1 VNPAA
6 SFMLSLGI
14 SVAAQNC
21 NSLNV
26 SSIKNQDLKLSAII
40 NYKTDVVLLSDIRLN
55 CKHSTIM
62 DKLGLWY
69 TVYYNSS
76 KNSRGVAVL
85 ISKQV
90 EHSVAETAVD
100 PQENALLLKVNVRGK
115 IVILGSVYGPNDN
128 NCLPFFTF
136 VNNTL
141 AGWSNIPVILGG
153 DWNATPS
160 SLPVNE
166 NPDVAFMPN
175 IPSLV
180 RTEQIRLLCELADL
194 SDPFRTLHPD
204 LRDFSYHPSGDT
216 RKNRSRIDFFL
227 ISTSLYGYI
236 ESCTIA
242 QGFCRRSFDYKPIF
256 LCLKKRQVKG
266 RAFIHDCT
274 INHPLSV
281 DIVKLAV
288 HKTTIFA
295 SMVDAGPLTMTI
307 LDSELEKLEQIEVLI
322 NRIIV
327 LRGMATT
334 GDLNPDLEGELLAAT
349 TELPTLWNNS
359 ATLYYLRGFD
369 RQVQN
374 DVFFEE
380 LVSCTKEAMLSLQS
394 KIKEAESKNKR
405 NWTIELS
412 ILKTGNYVA
421 NFERICHLETLLNN
435 ASEKFVSD
443 RIGNFIKT
451 DVLNSEKMTPRFLK
465 LAESNISSE
474 ISEIKDD
481 NGTPFDC
488 DKKGR
493 FILLTSMKNYTKFLP
508 ALGRI
513 LRTA

>member
-1 VNPAA
+1 
-6 SFMLSLGI
+6 MLSLGI

-40 NYKTDVVLLSDIRLN
+40 NYKTDVILLSDIRLN
-55 CKHSTIM
+55 GRHSTVI

-90 EHSVAETAVD
+90 EHSVVETAVD
-100 PQENALLLKVNVRGK
+100 PQENALLLKVNLKGK
-115 IVILGSVYGPNDN
+115 NVILGSVYGPNDN

-136 VNNTL
+136 INNTL

-153 DWNATPS
+153 DWNATPC

-166 NPDVAFMPN
+166 NPDVAFMRN
-175 IPSLV
+175 IPSQV
-180 RTEQIRLLCELADL
+180 RTEQIRVMCELADL

-227 ISTSLYGYI
+227 VSTSLYGYI

-242 QGFCRRSFDYKPIF
+242 QGFCRRSFDHKPIF
-256 LCLKKRQVKG
+256 LCLKKRRGKG
-266 RAFIHDCT
+266 RAFIHDGT
-274 INHPLSV
+274 INHPLAS
-281 DIVKLAV
+281 DIVKLAA

-295 SMVDAGPLTMTI
+295 SMAEAGPLSTTI
-307 LDSELEKLEQIEVLI
+307 LNSEMEKLDSIELLI

-327 LRGMATT
+327 LRGMEVS
-334 GDLNPDLEGELLAAT
+334 GCLDQEREGELLAAT

-359 ATLYYLRGFD
+359 ATLDYLRSFD
-369 RQVQN
+369 RQVRD

-380 LVSCTKEAMLSLQS
+380 LVSCTKDAMLSLQN
-394 KIKEAESKNKR
+394 KIKEAESKNK
-405 NWTIELS
+405 
-412 ILKTGNYVA
+412 KTGP
-421 NFERICHLETLLNN
+421 LNCQ
-435 ASEKFVSD
+435 D
-443 RIGNFIKT
+443 
-451 DVLNSEKMTPRFLK
+451 LK
-465 LAESNISSE
+465 QVTIPL
-474 ISEIKDD
+474 
-481 NGTPFDC
+481 
-488 DKKGR
+488 
-493 FILLTSMKNYTKFLP
+493 
-508 ALGRI
+508 I
-513 LRTA
+513 LREYVI

>member
-1 VNPAA
+1 
-6 SFMLSLGI
+6 
-14 SVAAQNC
+14 
-21 NSLNV
+21 
-26 SSIKNQDLKLSAII
+26 
-40 NYKTDVVLLSDIRLN
+40 
-55 CKHSTIM
+55 
-62 DKLGLWY
+62 
-69 TVYYNSS
+69 
-76 KNSRGVAVL
+76 
-85 ISKQV
+85 
-90 EHSVAETAVD
+90 
-100 PQENALLLKVNVRGK
+100 
-115 IVILGSVYGPNDN
+115 LGSVYGPNDN

-166 NPDVAFMPN
+166 NPDVAFMRN

-227 ISTSLYGYI
+227 ISISLYGYI

-242 QGFCRRSFDYKPIF
+242 QGFCRRSFDHKPIF
-256 LCLKKRQVKG
+256 LCLKKRRVKG

-274 INHPLSV
+274 LNHPA

-295 SMVDAGPLTMTI
+295 CMVDAGPLTRTI

-322 NRIIV
+322 NRVIV

-359 ATLYYLRGFD
+359 ATLDYLRGFD

-380 LVSCTKEAMLSLQS
+380 QVACTKEAMLSLQS
-394 KIKEAESKNKR
+394 KIKEAESRNKR

-412 ILKTGNYVA
+412 RLKTGNFAA

-481 NGTPFDC
+481 NGIPFDC
-488 DKKGR
+488 DKKRQDYITNFYEKLYKIPAGSRTDFANCVNDFLGNLTNHPVVRGR
-493 FILLTSMKNYTKFLP
+493 MLTDQERTRLETPLSLDELDESVRRCNLRSAPGIDGISNNFIKKFWPYFRSPLHDYI
-508 ALGRI
+508 ALHQ
-513 LRTA
+513 